1 MLVGH
6 GFGQAAQFGRALK
19 FFLFGSLRGQKR
31 RARDVDLVVQL
42 DEGEAVD
49 GAMAAVEAIGPRVR
63 KPVEL
68 WLSHHESE
76 PNLAGNYDYRSH
88 RWAFWRRPG
97 LPGFFGG
104 LEAVSLDH
112 VVRLALAAGPY
123 GPNRRSSGAEPDAGP
138 DCTVRQQPDG
148 WHYVLVERCAGPYEG
163 PLEAAAAAEAAAKAA
178 GELDA
183 IQVLWFRMDRAEPA
197 VPT

>member
-1 MLVGH
+1 MLGGH
-6 GFGQAAQFGRALK
+6 GFGLAAPRGRPVK

-42 DEGEAVD
+42 DDGDAVD
-49 GAMAAVEAIGPRVR
+49 SAMAEIAAIGPRVR
-63 KPVEL
+63 KPIEL

-76 PNLAGNYDYRSH
+76 PNLAGNYDYRSG

-97 LPGFFGG
+97 LPGFFRG
-104 LEAVSLDH
+104 LEAVTLAH

-123 GPNRRSSGAEPDAGP
+123 GPNRRGGGPEPSAGP

-148 WHYVLVERCAGPYEG
+148 WHYVLPGRCGGPYEG
-163 PLEAAAAAEAAAKAA
+163 PLEAAAAAESAAKAS

-183 IQVLWFRMDRAEPA
+183 IQVLWFRMERVEPA
-197 VPT
+197 